1 MKIFIFYP
9 YLLYLQSM
17 KQIHPDMK
25 MADLIEANYHLLAVL
40 SRFGIEG
47 GFGERTVREICTK
60 NRLDA
65 DTFLL
70 ICRVYTKKDFTPSQ
84 EILREG
90 QISDILRY
98 LHQSH
103 DYYMNN
109 ALVLLASTI
118 EDLIE
123 PCSETQKKVIWCFF
137 SDYKAELEKHFAYE
151 EGKVIPYVQD
161 LLLGKRNNSF
171 SIDRFEENHSNIE
184 EKLSDLKNLILKS
197 LPLACDDRLR
207 VRLLN
212 YIFAL
217 QNDLDSHTAIEDNIM
232 VPMVRIIENPSYAL
246 RKRED
251 KSEEDNIHDTLSDRE
266 IEILV
271 SVAQGLLNK
280 EIADKHNISIN
291 TVITH
296 RKNITRKTGIKTVPG
311 LTVYAILNGYID
323 INSVK

>member
-1 MKIFIFYP
+1 
-9 YLLYLQSM
+9 M
-17 KQIHPDMK
+17 KQPQGNIK
-25 MADLIEANYHLLAVL
+25 MADLIESNYHLLAVL
-40 SRFGIEG
+40 TRFGITG
-47 GFGERTVREICTK
+47 GFGEKTVRDICEK
-60 NRLDA
+60 NHLDT

-70 ICRVYTKKDFTPSQ
+70 ICNVYTHRDHEPSE
-84 EILREG
+84 EILRDG
-90 QISDILRY
+90 HVDDILRY

-103 DYYMNN
+103 DYYTNN

-118 EDLIE
+118 EELII
-123 PCSETQKKVIWCFF
+123 PCSVAQKKAIWQFF
-137 SDYKAELEKHFAYE
+137 TDYKEELDKHFAYE
-151 EGKVIPYVQD
+151 EGKVIPYVQS
-161 LLLGKRNNSF
+161 LLLGKRNPSY
-171 SIDRFEENHSNIE
+171 SIDRFEENHSNID

-197 LPLACDDRLR
+197 LPTACDDRLR

-217 QNDLDSHTAIEDNIM
+217 RSDLDSHTAIEDNIL
-232 VPMVRIIENPSYAL
+232 VPMVRLIENPYATHRSAAPAKEEEGDRDEL
-246 RKRED
+246 
-251 KSEEDNIHDTLSDRE
+251 SERE

-296 RKNITRKTGIKTVPG
+296 RKNITRKTGIKSVAG
-311 LTVYAILNGYID
+311 LTVYAILNGYVD

>member
-1 MKIFIFYP
+1 ME
-9 YLLYLQSM
+9 LYHSN
-17 KQIHPDMK
+17 MK
-25 MADLIEANYHLLAVL
+25 MADLIESNYHLLAVL
-40 SRFGIEG
+40 TRFGIEG
-47 GFGERTVREICTK
+47 GFGEKTVRDICEK
-60 NRLDA
+60 NHLDT

-70 ICRVYTKKDFTPSQ
+70 ICSVYTRKDYSPSE
-84 EILREG
+84 EILRDG
-90 QISDILRY
+90 HIDCILRY

-103 DYYMNN
+103 DYYMSN

-118 EDLIE
+118 EELIT
-123 PCSETQKKVIWCFF
+123 PCPEAQKKVIWQFF
-137 SDYKAELEKHFAYE
+137 SDYKDELEKHFAYE
-151 EGKVIPYVQD
+151 EGEVIPYVQD
-161 LLLGKRNNSF
+161 LLLGKRNPHY
-171 SIDRFEENHSNIE
+171 SIDKFEESHSNIE

-197 LPLACDDRLR
+197 LPASCDDRLR

-217 QNDLDSHTAIEDNIM
+217 HSDLDSHTAIEDNIL
-232 VPMVRIIENPSYAL
+232 VPMVRLIENPSGHRVQSPAKDQADGSG
-246 RKRED
+246 RDE
-251 KSEEDNIHDTLSDRE
+251 LSDRE

-280 EIADKHNISIN
+280 EIADRHNISIN

-311 LTVYAILNGYID
+311 LTVYAILNGYVD

>member
-1 MKIFIFYP
+1 MKP
-9 YLLYLQSM
+9 L
-17 KQIHPDMK
+17 HANMK

-40 SRFGIEG
+40 TRFGIEG
-47 GFGERTVREICTK
+47 GFGEKTVRDICEK
-60 NRLDA
+60 NHLDT

-70 ICRVYTKKDFTPSQ
+70 ICNVYTHKDHEPSE
-84 EILREG
+84 EILRDG
-90 QISDILRY
+90 HIDDILRY

-103 DYYMNN
+103 DYYMSN

-118 EDLIE
+118 EDLIK
-123 PCSETQKKVIWCFF
+123 PCSDTQKKVIWQFF
-137 SDYKAELEKHFAYE
+137 AEYKSELEKHFAYE
-151 EGKVIPYVQD
+151 EGEVIPYVQK
-161 LLLGKRNNSF
+161 LLLGKRDPHY

-184 EKLSDLKNLILKS
+184 EKLSDLKSLILKS
-197 LPLACDDRLR
+197 LPATCDDRLR

-217 QNDLDSHTAIEDNIM
+217 QSDLDSHTAIEDNIL
-232 VPMVRIIENPSYAL
+232 VPMVRLIENPLSHA
-246 RKRED
+246 RTEKQD
-251 KSEEDNIHDTLSDRE
+251 TAAGEERDELSDRE

-280 EIADKHNISIN
+280 EIADRHNISIN

-296 RKNITRKTGIKTVPG
+296 RKNITRKTGIKTVAG
-311 LTVYAILNGYID
+311 LTVYAILNGYVD